1 MKDKIIE
8 YYCDRELV
16 FADGFDD
23 AIIGVCSQTFRVV
36 YSVERCIEI
45 LMSDGTTRYDEAMDY
60 FTFNVSGAYI
70 GEQTPIWCDTDFY

>member
-8 YYCDRELV
+8 YYDDRELV

-23 AIIGVCSQTFRVV
+23 AIIGVCSQTFRTI

-45 LMSDGTTRYDEAMDY
+45 LMVEHDMSMEDAMDY

-70 GEQTPIWCDTDFY
+70 GEQTPIWCETDF